1 MLSFGK
7 NTYSF
12 YYSYRILEDK
22 IRILLKN
29 QNSYLKAIKFNPLA
43 LVTKYI
49 YISNIYEIY
58 AISNDRTPTMLFSS
72 IIYICIYKCTLYIIY
87 KICIYIHLYTH
98 THTHTHTHTVY
109 ACSVVKM
116 RTIKMFNH

>member
-22 IRILLKN
+22 IRIFLKN
-29 QNSYLKAIKFNPLA
+29 QNFYLKAIKFNPLV

-49 YISNIYEIY
+49 YTSQIYMKYMQHQMTEHQLYCLVLSFIY
-58 AISNDRTPTMLFSS
+58 V
-72 IIYICIYKCTLYIIY
+72 YIDVHYI
-87 KICIYIHLYTH
+87 
-98 THTHTHTHTVY
+98 
-109 ACSVVKM
+109 
-116 RTIKMFNH
+116 